1 MFYPISVLYCI
12 FFFSNQDPEVD
23 DQGSKWSLSAF
34 LRYLRGKGVDTATL
48 MRNIEDVII
57 KSLLA
62 AAYQMNTATS
72 MFVPH
77 SRNCFGVCT
86 QN

>member
-1 MFYPISVLYCI
+1 
-12 FFFSNQDPEVD
+12 
-23 DQGSKWSLSAF
+23 
-34 LRYLRGKGVDTATL
+34 

-62 AAYQMNTATS
+62 ASYQMNTATS

-77 SRNCFGVCT
+77 ARNCFGESMLYKYST
-86 QN
+86 IPII